1 MEHLI
6 LYNTPLT
13 KIRVGNQNDGGYV
26 IAKLENKYDLF
37 IAGGIC
43 DDISFEE
50 DFIKLYPDLLCY
62 AFDGTIDSL
71 PNNNIQNIK
80 FIKKNISNIND
91 KNFTDLCEYMN
102 NYNNIFMKIDIEGF
116 EFKVLP
122 VLIETYYINK
132 IKQLVVEIHSPAD
145 IHTFPDYY
153 KGLSDINNK
162 HMLNMFKNINKTH
175 TLIHLHANNGP
186 DMTTIT
192 GIKVPHVFELT
203 YVRNDYIT
211 DKFKNTIP
219 LPTILDGRNVTTKKD
234 YVLDWFPFVNIN

>member
-71 PNNNIQNIK
+71 PNNNIQK
-80 FIKKNISNIND
+80 
-91 KNFTDLCEYMN
+91 Y
-102 NYNNIFMKIDIEGF
+102 
-116 EFKVLP
+116 
-122 VLIETYYINK
+122 
-132 IKQLVVEIHSPAD
+132 
-145 IHTFPDYY
+145 
-153 KGLSDINNK
+153 
-162 HMLNMFKNINKTH
+162 
-175 TLIHLHANNGP
+175 
-186 DMTTIT
+186 
-192 GIKVPHVFELT
+192 
-203 YVRNDYIT
+203 
-211 DKFKNTIP
+211 
-219 LPTILDGRNVTTKKD
+219 
-234 YVLDWFPFVNIN
+234 